1 MRYELSDF
9 EVEMKFLVT
18 GAQGQLARQFQKT
31 LQMQEYPVVAFD
43 REGLDISDSQA
54 VRERISE
61 HVPDVVINCASYN
74 LVDKAED
81 DFDTARSV
89 NATGVKNLAIACKE
103 NNVLLIHYSTDY
115 VFDGTKEAFYTEED
129 EPNPINKYG
138 ESKQEGEQLLR
149 HETDNYLLFRVS
161 WVFGEGRSNFLSRLS
176 EWAQKNR
183 TLKIVSDQV
192 SVPTYTEDIV
202 HVTLFALNKGL
213 RGLYHLTNSGYAS
226 RYEVARYYIEQ
237 MGMDNLVLPV
247 TSAYF
252 PSPAKRPYF
261 SALSNRKLSREL
273 NVDIP
278 DWQLGIERYV
288 KTILAK
294 TE

>member
-1 MRYELSDF
+1 MN
-9 EVEMKFLVT
+9 FLVT
-18 GAQGQLARQFQKT
+18 GAQGQLAWQFQKT
-31 LQMQEYPVVAFD
+31 LINQDHAVAAFD
-43 REGLDISDSQA
+43 REALDISDSRA
-54 VRERISE
+54 VHEKISE
-61 HVPDVVINCASYN
+61 NIPDVVINCASYN
-74 LVDKAED
+74 LVDKAEE

-89 NATGVKNLAIACKE
+89 NATGVKNLAMACKD
-103 NNVLLIHYSTDY
+103 NNILLIQYSTDY
-115 VFDGTKEAFYTEED
+115 VFDGTKEDFYTEED
-129 EPNPINKYG
+129 EPNPISRYG
-138 ESKQEGEQLLR
+138 ESKREGEQLLQQ
-149 HETDNYLLFRVS
+149 ETDNYLLFRVS
-161 WVFGEGRSNFLSRLS
+161 WVFGKGRSNFLYRLS

-183 TLKIVSDQV
+183 TLRIVSDQV

-261 SALSNRKLSREL
+261 SALSNRKLSQAL

-288 KTILAK
+288 KNIRENTK
-294 TE
+294 